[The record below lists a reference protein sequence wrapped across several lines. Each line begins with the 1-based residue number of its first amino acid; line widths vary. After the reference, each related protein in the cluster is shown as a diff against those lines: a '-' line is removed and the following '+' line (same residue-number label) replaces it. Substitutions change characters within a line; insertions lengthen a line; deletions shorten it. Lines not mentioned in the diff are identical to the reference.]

1 MEPALD
7 SACPP
12 PSRQLTSRFRT
23 FRFVARLTTPLPPRP
38 RRFSSSGRSR
48 ILESETI
55 LLEKKLAEMRTVKQ
69 VDREQMDSRLTS
81 KSSKFIWQ
89 GGRVSFQ
96 G

>member
-1 MEPALD
+1 MYDFNAR
-7 SACPP
+7 S
-12 PSRQLTSRFRT
+12 SREVNFRK
-23 FRFVARLTTPLPPRP
+23 
-38 RRFSSSGRSR
+38 G
-48 ILESETI
+48 ETI
-55 LLEKKLAEMRTVKQ
+55 LLEKKLAEMRTVRQ

>member
-12 PSRQLTSRFRT
+12 PVPSADLPV
-23 FRFVARLTTPLPPRP
+23 RFVARLTTPLPPRP